1 MSLRSQSTRVR
12 RSARGSA
19 FRASSP
25 LLPAD
30 VPEPEPTS
38 PEGANAPASPFA
50 RSPSREMPRGILR
63 DIGLDE
69 SEEDSDVTL
78 AVPDFAA
85 AAEQNAVAQD
95 VTFDVACSPDDSSP
109 PPRPSPT
116 SPLIAAFNGVNFDI
130 LPDVETLQSDVFTS
144 EQIRELCGK
153 VDGLRLIGPRA
164 SLIRRLEACRNIHS
178 SLSRHPTVQNL
189 PPLVSEPGHPV
200 PNLSVVPMGDVPA
213 NLGARAGV
221 GEGTATSRPA
231 AAGAAFYSQA
241 PQAAGRAAQSTPSP
255 TPSFPPG
262 FTPPRLRDPSH
273 GGSAPAAV
281 VAPPPSA
288 GPAPTI
294 FTGLNSSGGLQQ
306 PQAMPDPQH
315 ATIPAAFDI
324 QTYVD
329 SVLQK
334 SMQEETKGVSN
345 WLKAHRLRSE
355 LLEWCLAPGK
365 AVSEVSKTMR

>member
-1 MSLRSQSTRVR
+1 
-12 RSARGSA
+12 
-19 FRASSP
+19 
-25 LLPAD
+25 
-30 VPEPEPTS
+30 
-38 PEGANAPASPFA
+38 
-50 RSPSREMPRGILR
+50 MPRGILR

-116 SPLIAAFNGVNFDI
+116 SPQLIAAFNGVNFDI

-153 VDGLRLIGPRA
+153 
-164 SLIRRLEACRNIHS
+164 
-178 SLSRHPTVQNL
+178 
-189 PPLVSEPGHPV
+189 
-200 PNLSVVPMGDVPA
+200 
-213 NLGARAGV
+213 
-221 GEGTATSRPA
+221 
-231 AAGAAFYSQA
+231 
-241 PQAAGRAAQSTPSP
+241 
-255 TPSFPPG
+255 
-262 FTPPRLRDPSH
+262 
-273 GGSAPAAV
+273 
-281 VAPPPSA
+281 
-288 GPAPTI
+288 
-294 FTGLNSSGGLQQ
+294 
-306 PQAMPDPQH
+306 AMPDPQH